1 MPVNQL
7 PRQLGLRF
15 FFTWYY
21 TQSEADMLIKKRVVM
36 NWCSFL
42 SYEYSFFNA
51 TVSQLITLKTLKSEN
66 KNILER
72 PPELCPSPQAAKTMA
87 FQTLSLT
94 KLNILPKKVLG

>member
-42 SYEYSFFNA
+42 SYEYSFFNG
-51 TVSQLITLKTLKSEN
+51 SLP
-66 KNILER
+66 LER
-72 PPELCPSPQAAKTMA
+72 PPELCSSPQAAKTMA
-87 FQTLSLT
+87 FQTLFPLQNS
-94 KLNILPKKVLG
+94 IFFPKKCLDKSLQH